1 MVLAFGDHRLDIKRR
16 ELRRGTELIELEPKV
31 FDLLAFLVQQRDRVV
46 SKDDLLQEIWGGRI
60 VSESALTTR
69 INAVRRALGDDGTQQ
84 RLVRTFTRKGIRFVG
99 EVTEM
104 SDPAVTFASD
114 QPGRAPIAA
123 DKPSIAV
130 LRFRNMTGDP
140 EQENLVDGVV
150 EEIIRGLSRLRW
162 LSVIARNSAFAYKD
176 QAVDVKQLGRQTGV
190 RYLLEGSVRKAGNHV
205 RIAAQ
210 LIDAT
215 NGAYL
220 WADRFD
226 GSVEDAFELQDRI
239 AVSVVGVIEP
249 ALQAAEMR
257 RSAARSTSD
266 PWFLDR
272 LLRSS
277 WIGQLD
283 VGIERLETSLRLR
296 PRVTGGAYF
305 FKRKFDNAV
314 SKLPLATQGD
324 PGAPPA
330 YRPGGAWYAPMGRL
344 DEARLFLSGLLTTGG
359 SL

>member
-31 FDLLAFLVQQRDRVV
+31 FDLLAFLVQHRDCVV
-46 SKDDLLQEIWGGRI
+46 SKDDLLREIWSGRI

-69 INAVRRALGDDGTQQ
+69 INAVRRALGDDGTAQ

-114 QPGRAPIAA
+114 QPSLTPIAA

-140 EQENLVDGVV
+140 EQENLVDGMV
-150 EEIIRGLSRLRW
+150 EEIITGLSRIRW
-162 LSVIARNSAFAYKD
+162 LSVIARNSAFTYKD
-176 QAVDVKQLGRQTGV
+176 QAVDVQ
-190 RYLLEGSVRKAGNHV
+190 YLLEGSVRKAGNRV

-226 GSVEDAFELQDRI
+226 GSLEDVFELQDRI

-249 ALQAAEMR
+249 ALQAAETH

-266 PWFLDR
+266 PWFMDR
-272 LLRSS
+272 L
-277 WIGQLD
+277 Q
-283 VGIERLETSLRLR
+283 TSLRLR
-296 PRVTGGAYF
+296 PRVTSGAYF

-314 SKLPLATQGD
+314 SKLPLALQGQ

-330 YRPGGAWYAPMGRL
+330 YRTRGTCYAPMGRL
-344 DEARLFLSGLLTTGG
+344 DEARLFLSGLLTAGG
-359 SL
+359 SV